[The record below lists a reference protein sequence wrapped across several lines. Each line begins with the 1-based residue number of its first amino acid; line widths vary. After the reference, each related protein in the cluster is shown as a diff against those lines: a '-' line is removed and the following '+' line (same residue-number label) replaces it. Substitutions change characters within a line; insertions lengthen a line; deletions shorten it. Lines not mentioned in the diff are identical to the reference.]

1 MATPRPQRYLGMPA
15 ALALVAAISG
25 CPVTNQ
31 TPVAPPANAVQ
42 SEAPSTAPPLSPP
55 LTLASPA
62 IDSDLD
68 AEDNAAIENLLDS
81 DDMEAYMPA
90 DLIHDGGVILFRTM
104 ATRKDTADRAV
115 PGATVV
121 ATAEAE
127 TSLSAEPPQD
137 WRRTE
142 GRRGGRQLVLR
153 KEGGGDQPGILSKR
167 ARVVVKYGVAGQLI
181 FNTNGRR
188 VAKPFSQQF
197 SRTFK
202 FKLAD
207 ARWQLDELTP
217 LQHES
222 QGGRSGIDLD
232 HVALYGAGEDKPR
245 AEAVK
250 EERFIAPS
258 EVPTFAPGESVRLEV
273 KATQKKD
280 APVFVYA
287 YMVGGTD
294 RSRMLLKD
302 DGTLGDAKAG
312 DGIHTATFAVP
323 TTPGLRHFGVDV
335 INAAAFQPAGL
346 VRSNGMGLSFRVQ
359 AK

>member
-1 MATPRPQRYLGMPA
+1 MPA

-25 CPVTNQ
+25 CPVSNP
-31 TPVAPPANAVQ
+31 TPAAPPANAVQ
-42 SEAPSTAPPLSPP
+42 TEAPSTAQPPAPP
-55 LTLASPA
+55 LTLASPS

-81 DDMEAYMPA
+81 DDMEAYMPS

-104 ATRKDTADRAV
+104 ATRKETAARVLPGTNVAV
-115 PGATVV
+115 
-121 ATAEAE
+121 TAEADVA
-127 TSLSAEPPQD
+127 LAEPPQD

-142 GRRGGRQLVLR
+142 GRRGARQLVLR
-153 KEGGGDQPGILSKR
+153 KEGGNGEQPGLLSKR
-167 ARVVVKYGVAGQLI
+167 ARVVVKYGVAGQLL

-232 HVALYGAGEDKPR
+232 HVALYAAGEDKPR
-245 AEAVK
+245 SEVVK
-250 EERFIAPS
+250 EERFISPD

-294 RSRMLLKD
+294 RSRVLLKD
-302 DGTLGDAKAG
+302 DGTLGDEKAG

-346 VRSNGMGLSFRVQ
+346 VRSNGLGISFRVQ
-359 AK
+359 SR

>member
-1 MATPRPQRYLGMPA
+1 MATPRPQRFLGMPA

-42 SEAPSTAPPLSPP
+42 SEAPTTHQPQTPP

-81 DDMEAYMPA
+81 DDMEAYMPS

-104 ATRKDTADRAV
+104 ATRKDTTDRAL
-115 PGATVV
+115 PGAAVV
-121 ATAEAE
+121 ATSEA
-127 TSLSAEPPQD
+127 SLSAEPPQD

-153 KEGGGDQPGILSKR
+153 KEGGGGDQPGILSKR

-181 FNTNGRR
+181 FNAAGRR
-188 VAKPFSQQF
+188 VTKPFSQQF

-232 HVALYGAGEDKPR
+232 HVALYAAGEDKPR
-245 AEAVK
+245 AEVLK
-250 EERFIAPS
+250 EERFISPDK
-258 EVPTFAPGESVRLEV
+258 VPTFTPGESVRLEV

-294 RSRMLLKD
+294 RSRVLLKD

-346 VRSNGMGLSFRVQ
+346 VRSNGLGISFRVQ

>member
-1 MATPRPQRYLGMPA
+1 MATPRPHRFLGLPA

-25 CPVTNQ
+25 CPVTSQ
-31 TPVAPPANAVQ
+31 APAAPVNAVQ
-42 SEAPSTAPPLSPP
+42 SEAPPANQPQTPP

-62 IDSDLD
+62 VDSDLD

-81 DDMEAYMPA
+81 DDMEAYMPS

-104 ATRKDTADRAV
+104 ATRKDAADRV
-115 PGATVV
+115 LPGANVV
-121 ATAEAE
+121 ATAEADV
-127 TSLSAEPPQD
+127 TLAEPPQD

-142 GRRGGRQLVLR
+142 GRRGGRQLTLR
-153 KEGGGDQPGILSKR
+153 KEGGGEQPGILSKR

-188 VAKPFSQQF
+188 VTKPFSQQF

-202 FKLAD
+202 FKLND

-232 HVALYGAGEDKPR
+232 QVALYAAGENKPR
-245 AEAVK
+245 AEVVK
-250 EERFIAPS
+250 EERFISPDQ
-258 EVPTFAPGESVRLEV
+258 VPTFAPGESVRLEV

-323 TTPGLRHFGVDV
+323 TTAGLRHFGVDV

-346 VRSNGMGLSFRVQ
+346 VRSNGLGISFRVQ

>member
-1 MATPRPQRYLGMPA
+1 MGLPA

-25 CPVTNQ
+25 CPTNP
-31 TPVAPPANAVQ
+31 TPAAPPANAAP
-42 SEAPSTAPPLSPP
+42 SEAPSTNQPPP
-55 LTLASPA
+55 LTLASPS

-81 DDMEAYMPA
+81 DTMEAYMPA

-115 PGATVV
+115 PVT
-121 ATAEAE
+121 TAEADA
-127 TSLSAEPPQD
+127 SLAVAPPED

-142 GRRGGRQLVLR
+142 GRRGGRQLTLR
-153 KEGGGDQPGILSKR
+153 KEAGSEQPTVLSGKR
-167 ARVVVKYGVAGQLI
+167 ARVVVKYGVAGQLV

-188 VAKPFSQQF
+188 VAKPFSQQY

-232 HVALYGAGEDKPR
+232 HVALYAAGEDTPR
-245 AEAVK
+245 AEVAK
-250 EERFIAPS
+250 DERFISPS
-258 EVPTFAPGESVRLEV
+258 DVPTFAPGESVRLEV

-294 RSRMLLKD
+294 RSRVLLKD

-346 VRSNGMGLSFRVQ
+346 VRSNGLGISFRVQ

>member
-1 MATPRPQRYLGMPA
+1 MPA

-25 CPVTNQ
+25 CPVNP
-31 TPVAPPANAVQ
+31 TPAAPPANAVQ
-42 SEAPSTAPPLSPP
+42 SEAPPTQQPPVPV
-55 LTLASPA
+55 TLASPS

-104 ATRKDTADRAV
+104 ATRKDTADRPTPVAV
-115 PGATVV
+115 ADADASLAV
-121 ATAEAE
+121 A
-127 TSLSAEPPQD
+127 PPED

-142 GRRGGRQLVLR
+142 GRRGGRQLTLR
-153 KEGGGDQPGILSKR
+153 KEAGSDQSTILSGKR

-202 FKLAD
+202 FKLAE

-245 AEAVK
+245 AEVAK
-250 EERFIAPS
+250 DERFISPAD
-258 EVPTFAPGESVRLEV
+258 VPTFAPGESVRLEV

-302 DGTLGDAKAG
+302 DGTLGDEKAG

-346 VRSNGMGLSFRVQ
+346 VRSNGLGLSFRVQ